1 MKLVKRVL
9 HKKAQPFNW
18 QDPVANQKIAVELAN
33 IMLSQKGI
41 GLAAPQCGVSKRLF
55 VMFTDKWRYCF
66 NPELVSYSNE
76 TNTITEG
83 CLSFPGEYI
92 ELERPSSIEVKY
104 YDYMGN
110 VTSETLEGITARC
123 FLHELDHC
131 DGIVFQDRLNNKV
144 AKKYQYV

>member
-9 HKKAQPFNW
+9 NKKAQPFDFK
-18 QDPVANQKIAVELAN
+18 DPIANQKIAVELAN

-41 GLAAPQCGVSKRLF
+41 GLAAPQCGISKRVF

-66 NPELVSYSNE
+66 NPVLISYSSE
-76 TNTITEG
+76 TTKITEG

-92 ELERPSSIEVKY
+92 ELERPAEINVEY

-110 VTSETLEGITARC
+110 KTNEKLDGISARC

-131 DGIVFQDRLNNKV
+131 DGIVFQNRLENKV